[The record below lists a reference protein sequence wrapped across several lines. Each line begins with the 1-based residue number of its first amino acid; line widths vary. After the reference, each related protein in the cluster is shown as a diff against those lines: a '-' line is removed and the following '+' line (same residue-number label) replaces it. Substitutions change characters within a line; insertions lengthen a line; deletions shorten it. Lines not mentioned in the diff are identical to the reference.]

1 MGFSCSSACGIFPD
15 QGLNLCLL
23 HWQADTHLLYHQQSP
38 WMNILKLHVVKLSKY
53 ISKECRWK
61 YMDDMRWQSVL
72 LYSLFKPNYDNTE
85 ERLRWQLPG
94 IFMDYR
100 CKLVGEES
108 ITDKSQVHKYREHKT
123 QDISQLFALRFHFKH
138 MYVTS
143 LHFKLPLPILCNN
156 G

>member
-1 MGFSCSSACGIFPD
+1 
-15 QGLNLCLL
+15 
-23 HWQADTHLLYHQQSP
+23 
-38 WMNILKLHVVKLSKY
+38 
-53 ISKECRWK
+53 
-61 YMDDMRWQSVL
+61 MDDMRWQSVL